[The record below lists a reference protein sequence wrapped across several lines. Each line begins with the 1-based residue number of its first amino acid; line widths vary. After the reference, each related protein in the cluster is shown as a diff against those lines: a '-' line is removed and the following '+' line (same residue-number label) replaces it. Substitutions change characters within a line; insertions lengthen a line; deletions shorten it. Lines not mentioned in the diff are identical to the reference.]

1 MQVIA
6 SKCQGNNV
14 SFYGWHC
21 FQHQV
26 KTPLVALIAGEAP
39 LRRPRARPAAFP
51 VTPRRQRNGLGR
63 VKAFNLGMVPSLQ
76 TSVRAAKGL
85 CAPKLCHRYL
95 SFL

>member
-14 SFYGWHC
+14 GFYGWHC

-26 KTPLVALIAGEAP
+26 KTPLVALISGEVP

-51 VTPRRQRNGLGR
+51 VTPLNAGDKETGWEES
-63 VKAFNLGMVPSLQ
+63 KPSIW
-76 TSVRAAKGL
+76 
-85 CAPKLCHRYL
+85 
-95 SFL
+95 